1 MGTAC
6 VRMLTTGII
15 ASAVVLGPVACGGGT
30 KDVPKGTSSIPA
42 EQTVTQSA
50 TGATGATA
58 AAKPADEGP
67 IMEGDHSIIR
77 PEAVGPLHVGEWRRP
92 VMSFVYAISARA
104 GRDSEDIIVVHGI
117 GKDTVTLTFENDT
130 LRKVFVTH
138 TGPHTADGI
147 AVGTPFAT
155 VAGDS
160 GATTMKRGTAK
171 VATLSRLCGVEFAT
185 DSTALSPDSI
195 VRKPAP
201 QPETIQAISIGYCK
215 R

>member
-1 MGTAC
+1 MGTARA
-6 VRMLTTGII
+6 RMLTTGII

-30 KDVPKGTSSIPA
+30 KDVPKGKSSIPA
-42 EQTVTQSA
+42 EQTVTQSE
-50 TGATGATA
+50 TRATA

-77 PEAVGPLHVGEWRRP
+77 PEAVGPLRVGEWRRP